1 MNKYIR
7 TYTWVIIISG
17 CMGLILSYLVEKSF
31 YWLIAFYFL
40 VFLKILLSNNR
51 NEESILI
58 DSDDMVSPKKG
69 IGFVLINCI
78 ILLKY

>member
-1 MNKYIR
+1 
-7 TYTWVIIISG
+7 
-17 CMGLILSYLVEKSF
+17 MGLILSYLVEKSF